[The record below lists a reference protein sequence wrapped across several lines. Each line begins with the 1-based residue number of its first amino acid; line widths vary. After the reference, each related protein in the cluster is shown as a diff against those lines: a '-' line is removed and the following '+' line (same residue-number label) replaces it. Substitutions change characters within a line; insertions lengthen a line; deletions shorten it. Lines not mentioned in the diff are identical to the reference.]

1 MKFETYH
8 YGVPGPSFRPFFG
21 SQTHNTNNF
30 GYWRGNGSTSTKLE
44 VIAPVHL
51 PDGATVTAL
60 DCYYYDNSGTVS
72 MDLNHIFGRRSWQG
86 SPSPLISLL
95 AMTSGSL
102 NTVVK
107 ITETDTG
114 DPVINNQIYQYWLY
128 NSMTRTEGSA
138 LDANTRSYGCRLEY
152 EIDELTFP

>member
-1 MKFETYH
+1 
-8 YGVPGPSFRPFFG
+8 
-21 SQTHNTNNF
+21 
-30 GYWRGNGSTSTKLE
+30 
-44 VIAPVHL
+44 
-51 PDGATVTAL
+51 
-60 DCYYYDNSGTVS
+60 

-114 DPVINNQIYQYWLY
+114 DPVINNQIDQYWLY